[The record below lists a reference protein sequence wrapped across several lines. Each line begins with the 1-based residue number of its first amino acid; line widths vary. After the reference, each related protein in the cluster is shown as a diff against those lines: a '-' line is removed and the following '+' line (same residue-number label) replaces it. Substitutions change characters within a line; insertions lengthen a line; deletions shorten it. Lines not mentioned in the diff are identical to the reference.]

1 MDCSKTQRLVQEIA
15 DGRLADGITRELQ
28 RHLADCTD
36 CRVTQ
41 QRTSRLQQL
50 LAVKRHEKPRE
61 EYFNGFLAEFHSR
74 LSHQLA
80 PRPTLWEQFLGA
92 FRIQG
97 LPAFRYGFA
106 PAFGLLVAFGMI
118 LRGMVS
124 TDSGN
129 DSSPPSPFNFESPHL
144 SASAWPAPHST
155 PRRIASSLP
164 RLAEPISAAGSALIL
179 PVAPRGEP
187 ALPRYVLDR
196 ISLSPASYEV
206 ASIHF

>member
-1 MDCSKTQRLVQEIA
+1 MDCSKAQRLVQEFA
-15 DGRLADGITRELQ
+15 DGRLTGGIARELQ

-61 EYFNGFLAEFHSR
+61 GYFDGFLAEFHSR
-74 LSHQLA
+74 VSHELA

-92 FRIQG
+92 LRIQG

-124 TDSGN
+124 THLDN
-129 DSSPPSPFNFESPHL
+129 DNSRSRPLNLESPHL

-155 PRRIASSLP
+155 PRAIASLLP
-164 RLAEPISAAGSALIL
+164 RSPERSSVSGALIL

-187 ALPRYVLDR
+187 ASPRYVLDR
-196 ISLSPASYEV
+196 ISLSPSSYEV